1 MAKTITAL
9 FENYT
14 EANKAVQ
21 DLVSQGFDRDDI
33 GLMAHESLAE
43 RETNGQYDETSGAAT
58 GAGVGAAIGGV
69 GGLILGLSALAIPG
83 VGPVLAAGPLLA
95 ALAGAGIGAA
105 AGGLIGALTDLGVP
119 EEEAHY
125 YAEGVRRGGVL
136 VTVQTTDALAQQAVS
151 ILSRHHP
158 MDLDRHVGEWR
169 KSGWNRFDASST
181 PYLSA
186 PTQGYRR
193 THDEADTLRRTTAEA
208 TMHQRQ
214 EHRPTPAVHNTAQ
227 ETVIPIV
234 EEELKVGT
242 RQTERDVNVHTTVT
256 QQPVEE
262 QVRLREEHVTV
273 ERRAVDR
280 PVRPGEGE
288 AFKETTITVTETAE
302 QPVISKQA
310 RVVEEVVIRKEAE
323 EHTETVRGT
332 VRRTEVNVDQAG
344 TVRQEGH
351 QNFDA
356 YDADFRS
363 HYGTAFAKSSG
374 ATYERYVPA
383 YRYGYTMATDQRYR
397 GRDWTV
403 LEPEAR
409 RTWEEQHSGT
419 WEQFKDAIRYAW
431 DKVRGRA

>member
-1 MAKTITAL
+1 
-9 FENYT
+9 
-14 EANKAVQ
+14 
-21 DLVSQGFDRDDI
+21 
-33 GLMAHESLAE
+33 
-43 RETNGQYDETSGAAT
+43 
-58 GAGVGAAIGGV
+58 
-69 GGLILGLSALAIPG
+69 
-83 VGPVLAAGPLLA
+83 
-95 ALAGAGIGAA
+95 
-105 AGGLIGALTDLGVP
+105 
-119 EEEAHY
+119 
-125 YAEGVRRGGVL
+125 
-136 VTVQTTDALAQQAVS
+136 
-151 ILSRHHP
+151 

-186 PTQGYRR
+186 PTQEYRR
-193 THDEADTLRRTTAEA
+193 THDEADRLRRTTAEA
-208 TMHQRQ
+208 TT
-214 EHRPTPAVHNTAQ
+214 HRPASAVHNTAQ

-234 EEELKVGT
+234 EEKLNVGT

-280 PVRPGEGE
+280 PVHSGEE
-288 AFKETTITVTETAE
+288 AAFKETTITVTETAE
-302 QPVISKQA
+302 QPVVSRQA

-323 EHTETVRGT
+323 EHTETVRDT

-351 QNFDA
+351 RNFDT
-356 YDADFRS
+356 YDTDFRN
-363 HYGTAFAKSSG
+363 HYGTAFARIG
-374 ATYERYVPA
+374 GVTYERYVPA
-383 YRYGYTMATDQRYR
+383 YRYGYTIATDQRYR

-403 LEPEAR
+403 IEPEAR